1 MWALEGAIHEQSA
14 HLTRALRDFS
24 EKNVKI
30 AEVDKT
36 RSKKL
41 VKDYVKGH
49 IMEYCGRNSP
59 LPIHGLEHTGSV
71 YERLKT
77 EALDEVDFMVVVKT
91 TNPGRPGLQG
101 SPGIT
106 VEQSGEPGYVH
117 FKVREGSNLHSY
129 ASPEG
134 YISPEQFRDRWLYSL
149 VSRAAK
155 DFNDSSS
162 SSDVRLHVRQHG
174 PAVQLDITEKNTW
187 AKLLSVDLVPSLETD
202 TGEHFVPKPNRSLSI
217 RHPNLLWRQSF
228 SLEEKATLKSMDK
241 HDQGCRHELLRIVK
255 TLVQKEPTSF
265 GALNSYHLKTA
276 FMHYIKQNPG
286 NWADQDSL
294 GHHFVGYLGELKKN
308 LDKGNLQHF
317 WLRGVNLLEQ
327 DGIEPTIT
335 KQMANRLKNILER
348 KPKRNPTPVSR
359 MPRMQAESRQILPR
373 LTIPRSLDRGEL
385 MERIPLS
392 NMSRRYDAC
401 HRMETG
407 DWYQFS
413 RFRMYEDSDSFDYG
427 RQNPIARGLKCLFKF
442 LFKLFLGLV
451 GLGFSLL
458 IYISWLAGVGFLII
472 LAWFGLSQIE

>member
-1 MWALEGAIHEQSA
+1 MWALEGAIQEQGA
-14 HLTRALRDFS
+14 HLTRVLRDFS

-30 AEVDKT
+30 SEADKT

-41 VKDYVKGH
+41 VKDYIKGH

-91 TNPGRPGLQG
+91 ANPGRPGSRSDL
-101 SPGIT
+101 GIT
-106 VEQSGEPGYVH
+106 VEQTGEPGYVR
-117 FKVREGSNLHSY
+117 FKVKEGSNLHSY

-134 YISPEQFRDRWLYSL
+134 YISPERFRGRWLHSL

-174 PAVQLDITEKNTW
+174 PAVQLDITEKKTW

-202 TGEHFVPKPNRSLSI
+202 AGEHFVPKPNKSLSI
-217 RHPNLLWRQSF
+217 RHPDLLWRQSF
-228 SLEEKATLKSMDK
+228 SLEEKATLKNMDK
-241 HDQGCRHELLRIVK
+241 NDQGCRHELFRIVK

-265 GALNSYHLKTA
+265 GALNLYHLKTA

-286 NWADQDSL
+286 NWADQYSL
-294 GHHFVGYLGELKKN
+294 GRHFVGYLGELKKN

-317 WLRGVNLLEQ
+317 WIRGVNLIEQ
-327 DGIEPTIT
+327 DGIEPTVT

-348 KPKRNPTPVSR
+348 EPKGNPTSVSR
-359 MPRMQAESRQILPR
+359 NARMQTESPQILPR
-373 LTIPRSLDRGEL
+373 LRIPPSVDRAQQI
-385 MERIPLS
+385 ERIPLF
-392 NMSRRYDAC
+392 NIRRYDAC
-401 HRMETG
+401 DSMETA
-407 DWYQFS
+407 DYYEFS
-413 RFRMYEDSDSFDYG
+413 RFRMFEDSDSFDYG
-427 RQNPIARGLKCLFKF
+427 TQNPIARALKCLFKF
-442 LFKLFLGLV
+442 LFKLLLGLV
-451 GLGFSLL
+451 LLGFSLL
-458 IYISWLAGVGFLII
+458 IYISWLAGVGLLII
-472 LAWFGLSQIE
+472 LTWFGLSQID

>member
-1 MWALEGAIHEQSA
+1 MWALEGAIQEQGA

-30 AEVDKT
+30 AEADKT

-41 VKDYVKGH
+41 VKDYIKGH

-59 LPIHGLEHTGSV
+59 LPIHGLEHTGSA

-91 TNPGRPGLQG
+91 VNPGRPGLR
-101 SPGIT
+101 SDPGIT
-106 VEQSGEPGYVH
+106 VEQTGKPGYVR
-117 FKVREGSNLHSY
+117 FKVREGSNLHPY

-134 YISPEQFRDRWLYSL
+134 YISPERFRGRWLHSL

-155 DFNDSSS
+155 DFNDSST

-174 PAVQLDITEKNTW
+174 PAVQLDITDKTW

-202 TGEHFVPKPNRSLSI
+202 AGEYFVPKPKKSLSI
-217 RHPNLLWRQSF
+217 RHPDLLWRQSF
-228 SLEEKATLKSMDK
+228 SLVEKATLKNMDK
-241 HDQGCRHELLRIVK
+241 NDQGCRHELFRIVK

-286 NWADQDSL
+286 NWADQHSL

-308 LDKGNLQHF
+308 LDNGNLQHF

-327 DGIEPTIT
+327 DGIEPAVS
-335 KQMANRLKNILER
+335 KQMANRLRNILER
-348 KPKRNPTPVSR
+348 EPKRNPTPVSK
-359 MPRMQAESRQILPR
+359 MPRMQADSRQILPR
-373 LTIPRSLDRGEL
+373 LTIPPSLDRAQL
-385 MERIPLS
+385 IERIPLS
-392 NMSRRYDAC
+392 NMRRYDAC
-401 HRMETG
+401 HSMETG

-413 RFRMYEDSDSFDYG
+413 RFKMYEDSESFDYG
-427 RQNPIARGLKCLFKF
+427 TQNPIARGLKCLFKL
-442 LFKLFLGLV
+442 LFKFLLGLV
-451 GLGFSLL
+451 LFGFSLL
-458 IYISWLAGVGFLII
+458 IYISWLAGVGLLII
-472 LAWFGLSQIE
+472 LAWFGLSQID